1 MRTTLS
7 NLLGPRPTPPLPT
20 LAPPAPTDPAL
31 MAMLEDIRRR
41 IVRIETRQA
50 RWMTHHGVDL
60 GNTPR

>member
-1 MRTTLS
+1 MRTTIS
-7 NLLGPRPTPPLPT
+7 NLLGPRPVPPLPAP
-20 LAPPAPTDPAL
+20 APPVTTDPAL

-50 RWMTHHGVDL
+50 RWMTHCNVDL